1 MQQAIMLVGVPGT
14 LASLVL
20 WFCNHVYLNNHSS
33 LKTRFLWLKFLWLNL
48 ERIDSHNEVD
58 EVVHF

>member
-33 LKTRFLWLKFLWLNL
+33 LKTRFLWLNL